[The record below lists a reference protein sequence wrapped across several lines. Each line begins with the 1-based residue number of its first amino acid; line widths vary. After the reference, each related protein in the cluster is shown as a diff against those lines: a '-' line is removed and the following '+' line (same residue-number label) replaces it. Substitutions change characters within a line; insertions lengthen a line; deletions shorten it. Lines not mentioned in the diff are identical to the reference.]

1 MDKIRISFELTDSW
15 NREEFRQLIRI
26 MMFNPIVYCKRP
38 DTQIELFIIS
48 NNDSSAYVYK
58 IATQLGL
65 NDGTHTIL
73 VNFRQDKVNAIVA
86 NNIDIHFDEDSLTIT
101 MLEPT
106 LTNGILVRSITD
118 PYHVTMKYVVE
129 FQDILKTIINEKF
142 P

>member
-1 MDKIRISFELTDSW
+1 MDKLRISFELTDSW

-26 MMFNPIVYCKRP
+26 MMFSPITYCKRP

-58 IATQLGL
+58 VATQLGL

-73 VNFRQDKVNAIVA
+73 CNFRQDKVDACVN
-86 NNIDIHFDEDSLTIT
+86 NNIDIHFDSDSLTIT

-106 LTNGILVRSITD
+106 LTEGILVRSIVD
-118 PYHVTMKYVVE
+118 YYHTTMKYITE
-129 FQDILKTIINEKF
+129 FEDVLKTIIDEKF
-142 P
+142 S